1 MKYSALEVVGVLTH
15 MLTVTLGLKVS
26 KFFKSEQ
33 VEVHSS
39 FLEPV
44 NLQFRL
50 AVFNFLPIFSLICS

>member
-1 MKYSALEVVGVLTH
+1 

-33 VEVHSS
+33 VEVLSS

-44 NLQFRL
+44 NLEFRL
-50 AVFNFLPIFSLICS
+50 AVFNFLQIFSLICS

>member
-1 MKYSALEVVGVLTH
+1 

-26 KFFKSEQ
+26 KFLKVSKSK
-33 VEVHSS
+33 HTS

-44 NLQFRL
+44 NLEFRL

>member
-1 MKYSALEVVGVLTH
+1 

-33 VEVHSS
+33 VEVYSF

-44 NLQFRL
+44 NLEFRL
-50 AVFNFLPIFSLICS
+50 AVFNFLSIFSLICS